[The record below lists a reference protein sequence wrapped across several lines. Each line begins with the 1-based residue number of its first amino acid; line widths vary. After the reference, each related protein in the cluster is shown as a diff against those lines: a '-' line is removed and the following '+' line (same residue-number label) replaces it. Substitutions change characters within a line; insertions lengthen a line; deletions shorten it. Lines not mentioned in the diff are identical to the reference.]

1 MKHAWFFF
9 PHRKYLSFSYT
20 TLSNEVISKYPVCTA
35 FQKGIRAE
43 LEPVSCLSRV
53 HLFPLSDYVFVFRR
67 RSSKR

>member
-1 MKHAWFFF
+1 MKHACFVFF

-43 LEPVSCLSRV
+43 LAPVSCS
-53 HLFPLSDYVFVFRR
+53 FV
-67 RSSKR
+67 SAE